1 MDTTCYACRIN
12 KIEQKKPLS
21 EKKYKVIASN
31 TRTSL
36 LHNNTKDLCID
47 HEKLNKVKCGTI
59 ELPDFV
65 VDAIHHFEGTKPTK
79 KKNNKKSAEGIK
91 AFIYRIIAFH
101 LLEMNNDP
109 KHKINIYATFDEE
122 SGELKP
128 IIDESNEWDGI
139 FNTDIKIH
147 TPPEIVDLR
156 TDINMLKEMQ
166 NNHAIQYKKSI
177 DRMNEEINIRVAS
190 IDKHLAYLNEVENT
204 WMTTMIDALEGE
216 TKTNRFSVSLDDD

>member
-65 VDAIHHFEGTKPTK
+65 VDAIRHFEGTKPTK
-79 KKNNKKSAEGIK
+79 KKNSKKSAEGIK

-109 KHKINIYATFDEE
+109 EHIIKVYGTFDKE
-122 SGELKP
+122 SGGLKP
-128 IIDESNEWDGI
+128 IIDKT
-139 FNTDIKIH
+139 NTPVTSIEIY
-147 TPPEIVDLR
+147 TPPQIKKLR
-156 TDINMLKEMQ
+156 TDIKKLKEMQ

-190 IDKHLAYLNEVENT
+190 IDKHLAYLNEEENT
-204 WMTTMIDALEGE
+204 WSTKTADVLEGK
-216 TKTNRFSVSLDDD
+216 TKINRFSVSLDDD

>member
-1 MDTTCYACRIN
+1 MDTTCYACSIN
-12 KIEQKKPLS
+12 NIEQKKPLS
-21 EKKYKVIASN
+21 EKKYKVVASN

-36 LHNNTKDLCID
+36 LKGNTKDICID
-47 HEKLNKVKCGTI
+47 HEKFRKHKCGTI

-65 VDAIHHFEGTKPTK
+65 IDAIHRFENTKLTK
-79 KKNNKKSAEGIK
+79 KKNQSAKSVAGIT

-109 KHKINIYATFDEE
+109 EHIIKVYGTFDKE
-122 SGELKP
+122 SGGLKP
-128 IIDESNEWDGI
+128 IIDKT
-139 FNTDIKIH
+139 NTPVTEIEIY
-147 TPPEIVDLR
+147 TPPQIKKLR
-156 TDINMLKEMQ
+156 TDIKKLKEMQ

-190 IDKHLAYLNEVENT
+190 IDKHLAYLNEKENT
-204 WMTTMIDALEGE
+204 WSTKIADTLEGK

>member
-109 KHKINIYATFDEE
+109 EHIIKVYGTFDKE
-122 SGELKP
+122 SGGLKP
-128 IIDESNEWDGI
+128 IIDKT
-139 FNTDIKIH
+139 NTPVTEIEIY
-147 TPPEIVDLR
+147 TPPQIKKLR
-156 TDINMLKEMQ
+156 TDIKKLKEMQ

-190 IDKHLAYLNEVENT
+190 IDKHLAYLNEEENT
-204 WMTTMIDALEGE
+204 WSTKTADVLEGK
-216 TKTNRFSVSLDDD
+216 TKINRFSVSLDDD

>member
-47 HEKLNKVKCGTI
+47 HEKFGKKENCGSI
-59 ELPDFV
+59 HLPKFV

-109 KHKINIYATFDEE
+109 EHIIKVYGTFDKE
-122 SGELKP
+122 SGGLKP
-128 IIDESNEWDGI
+128 IIDKT
-139 FNTDIKIH
+139 NTPVTEIEIY
-147 TPPEIVDLR
+147 TPPQIKKLR
-156 TDINMLKEMQ
+156 TDIKKLKEMQ

-190 IDKHLAYLNEVENT
+190 IDKHLAYLNEEENT
-204 WMTTMIDALEGE
+204 WSTKTADVLEGK
-216 TKTNRFSVSLDDD
+216 TKINRFSVSLDDD